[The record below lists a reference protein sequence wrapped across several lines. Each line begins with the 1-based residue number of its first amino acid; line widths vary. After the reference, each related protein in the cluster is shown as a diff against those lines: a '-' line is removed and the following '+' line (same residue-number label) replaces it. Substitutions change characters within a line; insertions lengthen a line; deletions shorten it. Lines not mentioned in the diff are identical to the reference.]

1 MAMLCMTPTRADL
14 AALDRTDSH
23 PAGTGGSAQSVTMWN
38 TPSDL
43 GTNSAYPTAAELQQA
58 LMQMEMKE
66 FLETMRLQNQRCK
79 GTRIVRVNEP
89 DRYFARCEVC
99 DNGRFDVH
107 YEPATLTV
115 HAVRCASQCCAD
127 LTGAGYVDVPSGFVR
142 PTYRVAKAEPQDEPP
157 LATTAKHTGQPT
169 RATKT
174 PKPTQATHV
183 TKPTRTTRQSKL
195 AWTTGDKQD
204 GRDGQGDRTGHQAEG
219 SSSPARRPSGQ
230 RTPKLD
236 TEDRPRRKRG
246 RPPGS
251 KNKNGTKK
259 SRALAQRALEERQ
272 ALEAME
278 RLSGVG

>member
-1 MAMLCMTPTRADL
+1 MLCMTPTRADL
-14 AALDRTDSH
+14 AALDRPGSH
-23 PAGTGGSAQSVTMWN
+23 PASAGESAQSVALWT

-43 GTNSAYPTAAELQQA
+43 GTNPVYPTAAELQQA
-58 LMQMEMKE
+58 LMHMEMKE

-79 GTRIVRVNEP
+79 GIRIVRVNEP

-115 HAVRCASQCCAD
+115 HAVCCASQCCAD
-127 LTGAGYVDVPSGFVR
+127 LTGEGYVDVPSGFVR

-157 LATTAKHTGQPT
+157 LAAKHIGQPT
-169 RATKT
+169 QASHIT
-174 PKPTQATHV
+174 KPTPT
-183 TKPTRTTRQSKL
+183 TRTTRQSKL
-195 AWTTGDKQD
+195 AWTPGDKQD
-204 GRDGQGDRTGHQAEG
+204 GGDGQGGQGGQGDRAVHQTEG
-219 SSSPARRPSGQ
+219 SSSPALRPSGQ

-251 KNKNGTKK
+251 KNKKGTKK